1 MAIQGKCLY
10 KNGSFEPKESLIQ
23 IVIFNYDNTT
33 KLGGSCVVDLTKIIS
48 PANISMNHSQNFEIP
63 LENTPDKNAKIC
75 FTLSV
80 RFLGECHDES
90 AIDISFQANNL
101 NQTANDMTF
110 RPASKEKQLQKK
122 TQDNFF
128 KAIESPFNL

>member
-1 MAIQGKCLY
+1 
-10 KNGSFEPKESLIQ
+10 
-23 IVIFNYDNTT
+23 
-33 KLGGSCVVDLTKIIS
+33 
-48 PANISMNHSQNFEIP
+48 MNHSQNFEIP

-80 RFLGECHDES
+80 KFLGECHDES
-90 AIDISFQANNL
+90 AFDISFQANNL

-110 RPASKEKQLQKK
+110 RPASKEKPLQKK

-128 KAIESPFNL
+128 KGIESPFNL